1 MHIKTNPKDKISF
14 NQLYNDYQ
22 TRFLNFANTYVR
34 DWDVAEDITTEALI
48 YYWENR
54 NTLSEVSNIP
64 AYILTIIK
72 TKVLIIFVI
81 CRYGKNILKIL
92 ENILSGNSMH
102 VSFL

>member
-1 MHIKTNPKDKISF
+1 MIIRHV
-14 NQLYNDYQ
+14 
-22 TRFLNFANTYVR
+22 LNFANTYVR

-72 TKVLIIFVI
+72 QK
-81 CRYGKNILKIL
+81 
-92 ENILSGNSMH
+92 S
-102 VSFL
+102 